1 MLPNSIFYHI
11 TDSYY
16 IVECVQKDEVRFVVP
31 VAFLRARLK
40 HFLHIN
46 ILYSML
52 LKQIFVMDTTEKL
65 VFLPPIKFFW
75 TIHAVGVPIT
85 LVPVPHTKKRQQC
98 WHKMGLQKGQYM
110 QVLKSKMMKILPR
123 VLWFW
128 LLQRDIIFKSFV
140 QWQAKVRLFLSPH
153 ASWKTSF
160 SGYRNA

>member
-65 VFLPPIKFFW
+65 VFSPPIKFLDHSRRGGSY
-75 TIHAVGVPIT
+75 HAGSSGAYKETAAVVTQNGAAQGSLQGIK
-85 LVPVPHTKKRQQC
+85 PVI
-98 WHKMGLQKGQYM
+98 GQ
-110 QVLKSKMMKILPR
+110 SK
-123 VLWFW
+123 
-128 LLQRDIIFKSFV
+128 
-140 QWQAKVRLFLSPH
+140 
-153 ASWKTSF
+153 
-160 SGYRNA
+160 

>member
-65 VFLPPIKFFW
+65 VFSPPSKSVYLFFW
-75 TIHAVGVPIT
+75 TIHAAGVPIT
-85 LVPVPHTKKRQQC
+85 LVQVAHTKKRQQC

-110 QVLKSKMMKILPR
+110 HIQKSKMMKILPW
-123 VLWFW
+123 VLWF
-128 LLQRDIIFKSFV
+128 LAASKIYKFQIICPVTGQIPTPLGKH
-140 QWQAKVRLFLSPH
+140 LFWVSEC
-153 ASWKTSF
+153 
-160 SGYRNA
+160 

>member
-1 MLPNSIFYHI
+1 MCTKRRGAIRCTSSVF
-11 TDSYY
+11 T
-16 IVECVQKDEVRFVVP
+16 RT
-31 VAFLRARLK
+31 LK

-65 VFLPPIKFFW
+65 VFSPPIKFFW
-75 TIHAVGVPIT
+75 TIHAVEVPIT

-128 LLQRDIIFKSFV
+128 LLQKIWISNHLFNDRPRCVFQLPCLLENIFFGVSECLADF
-140 QWQAKVRLFLSPH
+140 WQHMLHFMSKIR
-153 ASWKTSF
+153 
-160 SGYRNA
+160 